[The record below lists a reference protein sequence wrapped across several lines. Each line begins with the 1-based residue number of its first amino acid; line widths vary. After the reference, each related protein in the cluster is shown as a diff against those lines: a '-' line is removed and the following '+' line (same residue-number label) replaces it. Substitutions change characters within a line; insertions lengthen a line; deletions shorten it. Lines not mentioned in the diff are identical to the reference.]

1 MPRTKCPKE
10 NCGKEPSFG
19 KPGSRTAQFCALH
32 AESGMVNVR
41 GKRCEYPG
49 CNTRP
54 AFGVAF
60 TKKVCCCCLCMYVCT
75 TNHRTRQQ

>member
-32 AESGMVNVR
+32 SEPGMVNVR
-41 GKRCEYPG
+41 GKRCEHQG
-49 CNTRP
+49 CTTRP
-54 AFGVAF
+54 AFGMPF
-60 TKKVCCCCLCMYVCT
+60 TKKVQPSAMQTEDRVV
-75 TNHRTRQQ
+75 